1 MSRLVF
7 ISYSHEDFET
17 AARLAEELQA
27 RGLRIWQDVKDIRL
41 GKRIESEM
49 EDGIARADAVLHLLT
64 EDSISSP
71 AVQREIELSIARR
84 RRQAAGE
91 EFSVLVAAR
100 GFGDGIADVAQR
112 TLEVFGE
119 NFARDWLEVL
129 PAGAGPVE
137 ITGAG
142 AFARRVL
149 RSFYARGT
157 GPADGS
163 WRVGLHTRA
172 FIGDGH
178 DLELD
183 WRSILA
189 SEDRRSPGDFEGW
202 QRCWRA
208 VRDVRDVLAD
218 HSPRR
223 AIELD
228 AAAHQTAAMLFGLAF
243 CRNGRYRLEISA
255 QDGEPWCTG
264 DGGPRGEGLG
274 MNLQPED
281 LEGTY
286 LTVEIEIARRVIKA
300 VSAQI
305 AASGEEPRARLL
317 VTSPEASTH
326 LSPLGGACL
335 AIELAQQTKQAV
347 DELGVERV
355 EIYPAAPLAF
365 TVLFAAEI
373 GALGTQLALF
383 EFHDGR
389 YAPSLAIPEE
399 ER

>member
-17 AARLAEELQA
+17 AARLSEELQA

-49 EDGIARADAVLHLLT
+49 EDGIARADAVLHVLT

-71 AVQREIELSIARR
+71 AVQREIELSTARR

-100 GFGDGIADVAQR
+100 GLGDGIADVAQR

-129 PAGAGPVE
+129 PTGAGPVE
-137 ITGAG
+137 ITDAS
-142 AFARRVL
+142 AFARKVL

-163 WRVGLHTRA
+163 WRIGLHTRA
-172 FIGDGH
+172 FVGDGH

-189 SEDRRSPGDFEGW
+189 SEDRRSPGDFESW

-228 AAAHQTAAMLFGLAF
+228 SAAHQTAATVFGLAF

-255 QDGEPWCTG
+255 QDGKPWRSGYEEPAVHSF
-264 DGGPRGEGLG
+264 LI
-274 MNLQPED
+274 NLQPED

-305 AASGEEPRARLL
+305 AASGEEPRARLR
-317 VTSPEASTH
+317 VTSAEASAH
-326 LSPLGGACL
+326 LSPQAGPCL
-335 AIELAQQTKQAV
+335 AIELAQQTKRAV
-347 DELGVERV
+347 DEFGVERV
-355 EIYPAAPLAF
+355 EIYAAAPLPF
-365 TVLFAAEI
+365 TVLFAAEL
-373 GALGTQLALF
+373 GALGTELALF

-389 YAPSLAIPEE
+389 YVPSLAIAEE
-399 ER
+399 EC